1 MGVVNLSILIEKLKK
16 ALSGEYVKKTDKAS
30 ASAFGV
36 VKVGNNISVS
46 SGKISVPVASDS
58 TAGVVKIG
66 SGLAIN
72 DGTVSVTAS
81 GGMTMDE
88 LYNGNVVQGTET
100 QYDLAH
106 PYTDY
111 KFLCLVTASG
121 ANTTAGGIMAVA
133 NLSTGN
139 YNSNGTGNNVVTG
152 IRLDSSDATKF
163 STPSGTGTVAVKLYG
178 IK

>member
-30 ASAFGV
+30 TSAFGV

-58 TAGVVKIG
+58 SAGVVKVG
-66 SGLAIN
+66 SGLAME
-72 DGTVSVTAS
+72 DGVLSVTAS

-88 LYNGNVVQGTET
+88 LFSGNVVQGGDTPYT
-100 QYDLAH
+100 FAH

-111 KFLCLVTASG
+111 KFLSLVSVSG
-121 ANTTAGGIMAVA
+121 VNTTAGGFMAVA
-133 NLSTGN
+133 NLSTGQ
-139 YNSNGTGNNVVTG
+139 YNSNGTGNGAVTT

-163 STPSGTGTVAVKLYG
+163 FTPSGSGTVNIKIYG